1 MDKLIITVAPV
12 GAEVTR
18 ESNPNLPLTPRE
30 IAEDVFKSWKAG
42 ASIAHVHGRDRNGLA
57 TQDKEVY
64 AEIIREIKERCPIIV
79 QVSTGGAVGMKP
91 QERIAPVSL
100 SPEMATLTT
109 GTCNFGPD
117 VFMNTLGDVE
127 FFAAEMKNY
136 GVMPEIE
143 VFDMGM
149 IANALALMKKDM
161 IPKKVNFDF
170 VLGVPG
176 ALPGTAKFL
185 VTLAEEIP
193 KDCTWTVAGI
203 GRVELPM
210 AVMAI
215 AMGGNV
221 RVGFEDNIYYSKG
234 VLAESNAQLVERVAR
249 ISREVGRDIATP
261 DEARKIL
268 GLK

>member
-18 ESNPNLPLTPRE
+18 ENNPHLPLTPRE
-30 IAEDVFKSWKAG
+30 IAEDVYQCWKAG
-42 ASIAHVHGRDRNGLA
+42 ASIAHIHGRDKAGLA
-57 TQDKEVY
+57 TQSKEVY
-64 AEIIREIKERCPIIV
+64 ADIIKEIRERCDIIV

-127 FFAAEMKNY
+127 FFAQEMKSY

-149 IANALALMKKDM
+149 IANALALMKKELV
-161 IPKKVNFDF
+161 PRKVNFDF

-185 VTLAEEIP
+185 VTLVGEIP
-193 KDCTWTVAGI
+193 EHCTWTVAGI
-203 GRVELPM
+203 GKVELPM
-210 AVMAI
+210 AAMAI
-215 AMGGNV
+215 TMGGNV
-221 RVGFEDNIYYSKG
+221 RVGFEDNIFYSKG
-234 VLAESNAQLVERVAR
+234 VLAESNAQLVERVVR
-249 ISREVGRDIATP
+249 ISRELGREIASP
-261 DEARKIL
+261 GEARKIL
-268 GLK
+268 ALK